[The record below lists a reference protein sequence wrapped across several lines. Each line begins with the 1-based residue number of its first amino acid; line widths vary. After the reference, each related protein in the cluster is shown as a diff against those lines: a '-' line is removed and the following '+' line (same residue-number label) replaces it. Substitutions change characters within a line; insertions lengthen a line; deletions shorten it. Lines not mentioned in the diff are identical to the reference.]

1 MVLLFV
7 FCALLPITALAI
19 ISFSHVSKQLNEQS
33 EKRLHQASKFVG
45 MDIYERLLFL
55 EAEMGVIA
63 FNFSKGH
70 STKGEVRN
78 QGLRGNLEQR
88 FKGLTLNT
96 GGGSHV
102 PLLGVIPN
110 PREPTLDERRH
121 IISGR
126 TLLSTLSRA
135 GLPARIFMSRA
146 LDPQQPSRG
155 TLVGEIDTNYL
166 WGIGEHYTLP
176 PMTGLCVLDQ
186 SNNILICSHD
196 GSESF
201 PGQLKS
207 ETMRSPSRQFDWMYN
222 GKEYLA
228 SSRAIPLKFNYF
240 VPYWTI
246 VVSELKTDVFAPMAD
261 FKRIFPFVVL
271 LSLLVV
277 LLLSIRQIRR
287 SLVPLERLKAGTQR
301 IAKRDF
307 ASRVN
312 VTSGDE
318 FEELAESFNTMASQL
333 GRQFETLATMAEID
347 RAILSALDTEK
358 IVETVL
364 ARLRDVFPSDYVS
377 VTLFD
382 GNGKDRARTYLSE
395 GIPNRATQI
404 EDVQLHP
411 DEVQP
416 LFDHSDGVCIA
427 DGRIPA
433 ALARFARPGI
443 QSLLVLP
450 IFLKQGLAGIVAL
463 GHFRPASYSQDDM
476 VQARQLADQVAVA
489 LSNAY
494 YIVEHKRAKKE
505 LQNNLQRLV
514 ALRDI
519 YLAVTSTLDLDTIL
533 DFLLRKID
541 LLLPHSAT
549 TVWLMNKNGGGP
561 IPVAHRNFDSDDCD
575 TEEFEAWGGVPS
587 AVFETKATVY
597 IKNLHKAPRLQ
608 DQEFFH
614 KNGLVTYLGVPL
626 VANGDF
632 LGALSVYM
640 KEEHAFSNEEVDFY
654 STLAGQVAIAIYN
667 SRLYEEMKDQAD
679 SLARANRVKNE
690 FLSVMSHELRT
701 PLTIIISFTESM
713 REGMFGKLTKKQS
726 DTLRK
731 VAQQSSHLLTMIT
744 TLMETTGLEAEVI
757 KVEIETFSL
766 GELLEEIRST
776 YDFPLNNG
784 LALEWDTPTEPII
797 MKTDQRRIKLIL
809 QHLIDNAIKFTE
821 QGQVTI
827 AVRLVPTKETLEFK
841 VMDTGIGIPTE
852 ALPVIFD
859 KLVQWDSSETR
870 CYGGVGLGLYVV
882 KAFSELLGG
891 RVEVESQ
898 PGEGST
904 FTVNLPVD
912 YHGAKGAGASSKGE
926 GNGLLKSGST
936 GRQIS
941 APV

>member
-19 ISFSHVSKQLNEQS
+19 ISFSHVSKQLNEQG
-33 EKRLHQASKFVG
+33 EKRLHQASKIVG

-55 EAEMGVIA
+55 EAEIGVIA
-63 FNFSKGH
+63 FNFSKGDN
-70 STKGEVRN
+70 TKGEVRD
-78 QGLRGNLEQR
+78 QGLRENLEQR
-88 FKGLTLNT
+88 FKGLMLLT
-96 GGGSHV
+96 GGGNHV
-102 PLLGVIPN
+102 PLLGVIPD
-110 PREPTLDERRH
+110 PQEPTLDERAH
-121 IISGR
+121 IISGKA
-126 TLLSTLSRA
+126 LVSTLSRA

-146 LDPQQPSRG
+146 LDPQNPSRG

-176 PMTGLCVLDQ
+176 ALTGLCVLDH
-186 SNNILICSHD
+186 SNNVLICSGED
-196 GSESF
+196 RVSF
-201 PGQLKS
+201 PDQLKS
-207 ETMRSPSRQFDWMYN
+207 AMTRSPLRQFDWTHE

-228 SSRAIPLKFNYF
+228 SSRVIPLRLRFLA
-240 VPYWTI
+240 PHWT
-246 VVSELKTDVFAPMAD
+246 VVLSELKSDVFAPMAD

-307 ASRVN
+307 ASPVK

-318 FEELAESFNTMASQL
+318 FEELAESFNTMASRL

-382 GNGKDRARTYLSE
+382 DNGKYRARTYLSE

-404 EDVQLHP
+404 EDIQLDP
-411 DEVQP
+411 DEVRP

-427 DGRIPA
+427 DGKIPNP
-433 ALARFARPGI
+433 LAPFARPGI
-443 QSLLVLP
+443 KSLLVLP
-450 IFLKQGLAGIVAL
+450 IVLKQGLCGIVAL

-476 VQARQLADQVAVA
+476 IQARQLADQVAVA

-494 YIVEHKRAKKE
+494 TIAERKRAKEE
-505 LQNNLQRLV
+505 LQKNLQRLV

-519 YLAVTSTLDLDTIL
+519 DLAVTSTLDLDTIL

-549 TVWLMNKNGGGP
+549 TVWLMNKNEGGP
-561 IPVAHRNFDSDDCD
+561 IPVAHRNLDMDDWD
-575 TEEFEAWGGVPS
+575 TKEFEAWGGVPC
-587 AVFETKATVY
+587 AVFETKATVH
-597 IKNLHKAPRLQ
+597 ISNLHKALRLG

-614 KNGLVTYLGVPL
+614 ENGLVTYLGVPL
-626 VANGDF
+626 VAKGEF
-632 LGALSVYM
+632 LGALSVYI
-640 KEEHAFSNEEVDFY
+640 KKEHAFSDEEVDFY

-667 SRLYEEMKDQAD
+667 SQLYEEMKDQAD
-679 SLARANRVKNE
+679 SLARANRVKSE

-713 REGMFGKLTKKQS
+713 REGMFGRLTKKQC
-726 DTLRK
+726 DTLKK
-731 VAQQSSHLLTMIT
+731 VAKQSGHLLTMIN
-744 TLMETTGLEAEVI
+744 TLMETTGLETEGI
-757 KVEIETFSL
+757 KAEIETFSL

-784 LALEWDTPTEPII
+784 LTLEWDIPTEPII
-797 MKTDQRRIKLIL
+797 MKTDRRRINLIL

-821 QGQVTI
+821 EGQVTI
-827 AVRLVPTKETLEFK
+827 SVRMVPTKETVEFK

-852 ALPVIFD
+852 AFPVIFD

-882 KAFSELLGG
+882 KAFTELLRG

-904 FTVNLPVD
+904 FTVDLPVD
-912 YHGAKGAGASSKGE
+912 YHGAKGAGPGSKGE
-926 GNGLLKSGST
+926 ENGSLKREST

-941 APV
+941 AAV